1 MTLQLPSSPSRGNL
15 LLHSSSGGRDFST
28 GHWNCVNLKGKNV
41 EPEELKEEL
50 PGSRMGTSTMMN
62 EGGRDATRVLL
73 ICLFVLWCHVYP
85 HEEN

>member
-1 MTLQLPSSPSRGNL
+1 
-15 LLHSSSGGRDFST
+15 
-28 GHWNCVNLKGKNV
+28 VNLKGKNV

-50 PGSRMGTSTMMN
+50 PGSQMGTSTMMN